1 MGGVQEG
8 DKFFET
14 VFAPPIDVIP
24 GEDPGPIPP
33 VSEIARTLS

>member
-14 VFAPPIDVIP
+14 VFAPPIGVIP
-24 GEDPGPIPP
+24 GEDPRPIPP
-33 VSEIARTLS
+33 GSEIDWTLS